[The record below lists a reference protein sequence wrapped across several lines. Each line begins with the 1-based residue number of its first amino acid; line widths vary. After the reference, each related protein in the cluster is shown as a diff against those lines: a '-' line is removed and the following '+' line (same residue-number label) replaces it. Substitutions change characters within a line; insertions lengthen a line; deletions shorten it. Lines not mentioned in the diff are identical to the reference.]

1 MYKDDI
7 YEILFYNENYIDDLC
22 KRALVDICESE
33 YIRDWTQQICQLFN
47 IFDGLDP
54 RSYNKK
60 KVIKL
65 VFTMLSTNKAEYL
78 KNKQE
83 YDQLKNKYRNPLL
96 HGGKCIFEIESDIN
110 KLENIALY
118 LRKIIID
125 YCLKIHSLNISTWEE
140 LENMYKKQQK
150 DLKL

>member
-1 MYKDDI
+1 
-7 YEILFYNENYIDDLC
+7 
-22 KRALVDICESE
+22 
-33 YIRDWTQQICQLFN
+33 
-47 IFDGLDP
+47 
-54 RSYNKK
+54 
-60 KVIKL
+60 
-65 VFTMLSTNKAEYL
+65 MLSTNKAEYL

-140 LENMYKKQQK
+140 LDNMYKKQQK